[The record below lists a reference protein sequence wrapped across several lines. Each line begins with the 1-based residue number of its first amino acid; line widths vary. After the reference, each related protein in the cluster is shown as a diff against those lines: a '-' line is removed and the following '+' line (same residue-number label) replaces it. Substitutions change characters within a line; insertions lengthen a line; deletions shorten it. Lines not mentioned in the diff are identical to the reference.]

1 MFEGWAAM
9 IRARLKSWAPEREG
23 DVKEEEGDRIQR
35 ITWRWTPICRQHI
48 CLPRGRRITIDSKP
62 AVDLGGQWWGLVS

>member
-23 DVKEEEGDRIQR
+23 DVKEEEEEGKCIQR
-35 ITWRWTPICRQHI
+35 IT
-48 CLPRGRRITIDSKP
+48 
-62 AVDLGGQWWGLVS
+62 